1 MSKERQGKMTG
12 RMIYVATIVAMLS
25 VTGGM
30 AMAASGLLQV
40 TPITQHASFYQGQ
53 STAPAGYA
61 AAPSLQ
67 VSTSPSSTCSGTSIT
82 MGATGSAQDILVSST
97 GGAGSCASGNF
108 AEEFIVHFSENMTA
122 TSQTNTFQVTTQ
134 VGSGSPVTDT
144 FTVATGTV
152 TGNPFTQTLN
162 IFIDYGAIN
171 APSAGITILNLVID

>member
-30 AMAASGLLQV
+30 AMAVGLLQV

-61 AAPSLQ
+61 AAPNLT
-67 VSTSPSSTCSGTSIT
+67 VSTSPSSTCSGPSIN
-82 MGATGSAQDILVSST
+82 MGVSGAAQNILVSS
-97 GGAGSCASGNF
+97 AGLSGVCTTGNF
-108 AEEFIVHFSENMTA
+108 AEEFIVHFSETMSA
-122 TSQTNTFQVTTQ
+122 SSQTNTFQVTTQ
-134 VGSGSPVTDT
+134 VGSGTPVTDT

-152 TGNPFTQTLN
+152 TGTPFTQTLN